1 MAFKRKKSILSLSDN
16 VTTGKK
22 ETEKEKK
29 KMVPEE
35 IVLKKKNVTDFS

>member
-16 VTTGKK
+16 VTTEEK
-22 ETEKEKK
+22 ETEKEKE
-29 KMVPEE
+29 MVPEE